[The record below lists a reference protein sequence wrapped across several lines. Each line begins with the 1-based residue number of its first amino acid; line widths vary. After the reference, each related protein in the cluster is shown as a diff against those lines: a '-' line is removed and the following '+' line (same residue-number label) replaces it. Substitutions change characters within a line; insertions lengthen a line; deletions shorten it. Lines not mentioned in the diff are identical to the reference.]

1 MHSSLFQH
9 WRRWHLG
16 VMALLFIGFGCNSS
30 GSSGCSCAKP
40 ILGGFPQ
47 ADVVK
52 NVAQIKLTKRGTDFI
67 QTNNDALIKMF
78 LPKGLEFD
86 VPQSSS
92 SNIDVCRNPPCK
104 IIGTIRKLD
113 LQMVPTNKIRAG
125 LWLDIKTQR
134 DMEIRVKQKIPI
146 IGEITKTCKIS
157 LRVTN
162 KQITTDIT
170 FGVHPANNHLTV
182 DIGDPS
188 FSISNSDFK
197 IDGDIICDLVDLLK
211 GLFKGL
217 IEKEAKKAL
226 GDAVGDFT
234 CKKCKQTA
242 DCGFGATCS
251 SGQCMQGAKCLPL
264 PLGTEGAVDVST
276 LLSGFGNKQSKDLM
290 FSTFVGGRADVKT
303 DGIELGMVGG
313 TSTQDNPCV
322 AKKTFAALPTPVSL
336 AFPTN
341 AANGKPYMVG
351 IGISDV
357 MLKAAARDLYRS
369 GALCLRIDSS
379 VSEQLASVFSA
390 QGIGVLF
397 SSLATLVGS
406 ANPPLYIALRPSE
419 PPVIDIGS
427 GALETDAKGNTII
440 KDPLLDF
447 KIPQLNFDFMLKL
460 HDRWI
465 RLFSFQS
472 DVVLPLALTVKP
484 GNKLGLVMGEL
495 SAALQNPKV
504 AHSYILSETPDTIAS
519 TLASTLKAVIPL
531 AAGSLGNQEFAVP
544 DLQGFVLSIQGIHG
558 LIPRTDKPNRFQF
571 LGLFA
576 DLALA
581 PPAKP
586 LMPEAPI
593 GLRLEQRN
601 IPAGFAAALKNH
613 HPIGT
618 FPSVLIAVD
627 DPRPDREYGFRI
639 NGGIW
644 GPYRSGHQHT
654 LESAQFMFQGNHL
667 IEVRSRSAL
676 HHAED
681 DYGTGRLSFVMDY
694 TPPNLK
700 LQPTAL
706 GFKPVSQDNLTP
718 VNEVQI
724 EYRVGGEWL
733 PVPNT
738 GMIPTNNLP
747 HGTVVQVRATDQTGN
762 QTISAT
768 TISRIDTVASAAP
781 VSSSQSTSPRQVE
794 TPQPSSSPRPV
805 AACSQLSGTTP
816 IDGAWWLLLGL
827 ALLWWRQRIA

>member
-1 MHSSLFQH
+1 MHPSFFQH
-9 WRRWHLG
+9 WRRWHLF
-16 VMALLFIGFGCNSS
+16 VMALLFIGLGCNSS

-47 ADVVK
+47 SAVVK

-92 SNIDVCRNPPCK
+92 SNVDVCRNPPCK

-113 LQMVPTNKIRAG
+113 LQMVPANKLRAG

-157 LRVTN
+157 LRVSN

-226 GDAVGDFT
+226 GDAIGEFT
-234 CKKCKQTA
+234 CKKCKQA
-242 DCGFGATCS
+242 SDCGFGATCS
-251 SGQCMQGAKCLPL
+251 SGICMQGGKCLPL

-290 FSTFVGGRADVKT
+290 FSAFVGGRAEVKT
-303 DGIELGMVGG
+303 DGVELGMVGG
-313 TSTQDNPCV
+313 TSSEDNPCV
-322 AKKTFAALPTPVSL
+322 EKKTFAPLVAPIALN
-336 AFPTN
+336 FPATTTG
-341 AANGKPYMVG
+341 GKPYMVG

-379 VSEQLASVFSA
+379 LSASLGSVFSA

-397 SSLATLVGS
+397 PSLTTLVGS
-406 ANPPLYIALRPSE
+406 SNPPLYIALRPSE

-427 GALETDAKGNTII
+427 GTLETDSKGNTVI

-447 KIPQLNFDFMLKL
+447 KIPKLNFDFMMKL
-460 HDRWI
+460 HDRWV

-495 SAALQNPKV
+495 GTALQNPKV
-504 AHSYILSETPDTIAS
+504 FHSYMLSETPESIAA
-519 TLASTLKAVIPL
+519 TLGSTLKAILPL

-576 DLALA
+576 DLGLA

-601 IPAGFAAALKNH
+601 VPAGFADRLKNH
-613 HPIGT
+613 QPIST
-618 FPSVLIAVD
+618 YPSVVITVD
-627 DPRPDREYGFRI
+627 DPRSDREYGFRL
-639 NGGIW
+639 NGGMW
-644 GPYRSGHQHT
+644 GPYHAGIRHT
-654 LESAQFMFQGNHL
+654 LESAQFMFQGKHE
-667 IEVRSRSAL
+667 IEVRSRSAVR
-676 HHAED
+676 AEED
-681 DYGTGRLSFVMDY
+681 DYGTGRLSISMDY
-694 TPPNLK
+694 TAPSLSLK
-700 LQPTAL
+700 QTGS
-706 GFKPVSQDNLTP
+706 GFVPVASDNLTP
-718 VNEVQI
+718 KDELQF

-733 PVPNT
+733 PMPAQGV
-738 GMIPTNNLP
+738 IPTQGLP
-747 HGTVVQVRATDQTGN
+747 HGTVLQVRATDHTGN
-762 QTISAT
+762 QRISST
-768 TISRIDTVASAAP
+768 TIYNPTALTPVAQVAP
-781 VSSSQSTSPRQVE
+781 VSQAPRQVE
-794 TPQPSSSPRPV
+794 HAPAPTSSRPI
-805 AACSQLSGTTP
+805 AACSQLAGSTP
-816 IDGAWWLLLGL
+816 PDGLLLLLLGL
-827 ALLWWRQRIA
+827 LIFCWRRQTV